1 SRHDER
7 DDRFDATAS
16 AVRPNANVPAAS
28 ASRLLAV
35 AVESSVCD
43 RQPWLHIGPPVADRA
58 LDDTSAKN
66 RPGQPKSAEQLPA
79 RRFPRATGCRWTRH
93 PPAADQKTVLTA
105 IILRFLQQ
113 SVSEEGDGLRLRTLL
128 SFSNF
133 ELNLLALFERA
144 VAVHLDCAPVN
155 EHVLVFA
162 FEGDESVAL
171 FSVEPLDGTLCHYFS
186 IQCSAIDIPHLSRDQ
201 ATASGMR
208 KLVKLNRPR
217 DFSH

>member
-1 SRHDER
+1 
-7 DDRFDATAS
+7 
-16 AVRPNANVPAAS
+16 
-28 ASRLLAV
+28 
-35 AVESSVCD
+35 
-43 RQPWLHIGPPVADRA
+43 
-58 LDDTSAKN
+58 
-66 RPGQPKSAEQLPA
+66 GQLKSAEQLPA
-79 RRFPRATGCRWTRH
+79 RRFPRATGCRWNRR
-93 PPAADQKTVLTA
+93 PPTADQKTVLTA

-144 VAVHLDCAPVN
+144 VAVHL
-155 EHVLVFA
+155 VFA

-186 IQCSAIDIPHLSRDQ
+186 IQCSAIEIPHLSRDQ
-201 ATASGMR
+201 TTASGMR

>member
-1 SRHDER
+1 
-7 DDRFDATAS
+7 
-16 AVRPNANVPAAS
+16 
-28 ASRLLAV
+28 
-35 AVESSVCD
+35 
-43 RQPWLHIGPPVADRA
+43 
-58 LDDTSAKN
+58 
-66 RPGQPKSAEQLPA
+66 
-79 RRFPRATGCRWTRH
+79 
-93 PPAADQKTVLTA
+93 ADQKTVLTA

-171 FSVEPLDGTLCHYFS
+171 FSVEPLDDTLCHYFS
-186 IQCSAIDIPHLSRDQ
+186 IQCSAIEIPHLRRYQ
-201 ATASGMR
+201 TTASGLR
-208 KLVKLNRPR
+208 TLVKLIRLHA
-217 DFSH
+217 FSHCLRENNLGDGRTELTVLCLSSWLQLYRRRAPHFGPHRTVIDSITLAYRPVDSGN

>member
-1 SRHDER
+1 SSRRHVSKEPPR
-7 DDRFDATAS
+7 TAEKRRAIACS
-16 AVRPNANVPAAS
+16 ALSP
-28 ASRLLAV
+28 
-35 AVESSVCD
+35 CD
-43 RQPWLHIGPPVADRA
+43 RMPMD
-58 LDDTSAKN
+58 
-66 RPGQPKSAEQLPA
+66 
-79 RRFPRATGCRWTRH
+79 RH

-162 FEGDESVAL
+162 FEGDEAV
-171 FSVEPLDGTLCHYFS
+171 
-186 IQCSAIDIPHLSRDQ
+186 
-201 ATASGMR
+201 
-208 KLVKLNRPR
+208 
-217 DFSH
+217 